1 MFFLNEVKVR
11 SVPLINGLRV
21 ENFIDLI
28 ETETGQ
34 GKEYLPEHYKEITFN
49 RKWVVNL
56 CKI

>member
-1 MFFLNEVKVR
+1 MR